1 VGGHEQHSYWVIL
14 LTFLAAIILALVP
27 LPVWLQWA
35 RPEWLALVLV
45 YWTIALPHRVGI
57 FTGLLLGLILDVL
70 EGAVL
75 GQNALSF
82 TVLAFL
88 ALILYQRMRV
98 TNLWQQAA
106 MIFLLVGINQLIC
119 QWIQNLQGVA
129 AQTPLFLLPA
139 FSSALLWPLI
149 LHLLRALRRHYQ
161 VN

>member
-1 VGGHEQHSYWVIL
+1 MREEEQHSYWVIL
-14 LTFLAAIILALVP
+14 LTFLVAVVLALVP
-27 LPVWLQWA
+27 LPIWLLWA

-57 FTGLLLGLILDVL
+57 FTGLLLGVMMDVL

-75 GQNALSF
+75 GQNAFSL
-82 TVLAFL
+82 TVVATL

-106 MIFLLVGINQLIC
+106 MVFLLVGLNQLIC

-139 FSSALLWPLI
+139 FSSALLWPVVLQV
-149 LHLLRALRRHYQ
+149 LRALRRHYQ
-161 VN
+161 VS

>member
-1 VGGHEQHSYWVIL
+1 VGEEQHSYWVIL
-14 LTFLAAIILALVP
+14 LTFLLATVLALTP
-27 LPVWLQWA
+27 LPVWLLWV

-57 FTGLLLGLILDVL
+57 YTGLVLGLLLDVL
-70 EGAVL
+70 EGAVM
-75 GQNALSF
+75 GQNAFSLVIVA
-82 TVLAFL
+82 TLAQ
-88 ALILYQRMRV
+88 ILYQRMRV

-139 FSSALLWPLI
+139 LTSALMWPVVLQ
-149 LHLLRALRRHYQ
+149 LLRALRRHYQ

>member
-1 VGGHEQHSYWVIL
+1 MAERGQHSYWVIL
-14 LTFLAAIILALVP
+14 LSFLVAVILALVP
-27 LPVWLQWA
+27 LPAWSQWA

-57 FTGLLLGLILDVL
+57 FTGLILGVMMDVL

-75 GQNALSF
+75 GQNAF
-82 TVLAFL
+82 ALAVVASV

-106 MIFLLVGINQLIC
+106 MVFLLVGINQLIC

-139 FSSALLWPLI
+139 FTSALLWPVI
-149 LHLLRALRRHYQ
+149 LHVLRGLRRHYE

>member
-1 VGGHEQHSYWVIL
+1 MGEQGQHNYWVIL
-14 LTFLAAIILALVP
+14 LSFLVAVILALVP
-27 LPVWLQWA
+27 LPIWSLWA

-57 FTGLLLGLILDVL
+57 FTGLLLGVMMDVL

-75 GQNALSF
+75 GQNALALVVVAS
-82 TVLAFL
+82 LS
-88 ALILYQRMRV
+88 LILYQRMRV

-106 MIFLLVGINQLIC
+106 MVFLLVGINQLIC

-139 FSSALLWPLI
+139 FTSALLWPVI
-149 LHLLRALRRHYQ
+149 LHVLRGLRRHYE

>member
-1 VGGHEQHSYWVIL
+1 MGEEQHSYWVIL
-14 LTFLAAIILALVP
+14 LTFLLATVLALTP
-27 LPVWLQWA
+27 LPVWLLWV

-57 FTGLLLGLILDVL
+57 YTGLVLGLLLDVL
-70 EGAVL
+70 EGAVM
-75 GQNALSF
+75 GQNAFSLVIVA
-82 TVLAFL
+82 TLAQ
-88 ALILYQRMRV
+88 ILYQRMRV

-139 FSSALLWPLI
+139 LTSALMWPVVLQ
-149 LHLLRALRRHYQ
+149 LLRALRRHYQ